1 MPVGNWLL
9 HMLEADLKAGFVSSS
24 RFTFSHQLHFWCC
37 MHWVTR
43 PKNFIET
50 DTETF
55 FRDQNFR
62 DRDRDFFSRPNIFET
77 DTETFFET
85 KVFETDT
92 ETFFWDQIFLRP
104 IPRIFFET
112 KSFRDRYRDFFS
124 RPNVFETDT
133 ETFFE
138 TKGLASQCKAQEKY
152 KERLDLGVTWLKWL
166 PTGMESKTRLA
177 PRSNKVN
184 SQKLTLN
191 WNTSLY
197 YRVLWKWRQSAFHA
211 NNHAIGGGSNGII
224 HLGWRPHTFLLHTN
238 IDSTN
243 SNTNRTNITE
253 MAFKRFAVEIRLL
266 LLKKCSHWKRWST
279 ITSTGRTD

>member
-1 MPVGNWLL
+1 M
-9 HMLEADLKAGFVSSS
+9 
-24 RFTFSHQLHFWCC
+24 TFS
-37 MHWVTR
+37 
-43 PKNFIET
+43 
-50 DTETF
+50 
-55 FRDQNFR
+55 
-62 DRDRDFFSRPNIFET
+62 
-77 DTETFFET
+77 
-85 KVFETDT
+85 
-92 ETFFWDQIFLRP
+92 
-104 IPRIFFET
+104 
-112 KSFRDRYRDFFS
+112 
-124 RPNVFETDT
+124 
-133 ETFFE
+133 
-138 TKGLASQCKAQEKY
+138 KGLASQCKAQEKY
-152 KERLDLGVTWLKWL
+152 KERLDLGLTWLKWL

-184 SQKLTLN
+184 SQKLTLD
-191 WNTSLY
+191 WNTSLC
-197 YRVLWKWRQSAFHA
+197 YRVIWKWHQSAFHA

>member
-1 MPVGNWLL
+1 MPYQVVHKPAVTTMYPKQTLPECLNNAMSALL
-9 HMLEADLKAGFVSSS
+9 A
-24 RFTFSHQLHFWCC
+24 FTLTMTVMF
-37 MHWVTR
+37 
-43 PKNFIET
+43 
-50 DTETF
+50 
-55 FRDQNFR
+55 
-62 DRDRDFFSRPNIFET
+62 
-77 DTETFFET
+77 
-85 KVFETDT
+85 
-92 ETFFWDQIFLRP
+92 
-104 IPRIFFET
+104 
-112 KSFRDRYRDFFS
+112 
-124 RPNVFETDT
+124 
-133 ETFFE
+133 
-138 TKGLASQCKAQEKY
+138 KGLASQCKAQEKY
-152 KERLDLGVTWLKWL
+152 KERLDLGLTWLKWL

-184 SQKLTLN
+184 SQKLTLD
-191 WNTSLY
+191 WNTSLC
-197 YRVLWKWRQSAFHA
+197 YRVIWKWHQSAFHA

>member
-1 MPVGNWLL
+1 MSWV
-9 HMLEADLKAGFVSSS
+9 KSIS
-24 RFTFSHQLHFWCC
+24 R
-37 MHWVTR
+37 R
-43 PKNFIET
+43 GKN
-50 DTETF
+50 
-55 FRDQNFR
+55 
-62 DRDRDFFSRPNIFET
+62 
-77 DTETFFET
+77 
-85 KVFETDT
+85 
-92 ETFFWDQIFLRP
+92 
-104 IPRIFFET
+104 T
-112 KSFRDRYRDFFS
+112 KSWIS
-124 RPNVFETDT
+124 RSAQVFGIKQITNCLQCSACVQRWSNPISHALAGSEGGDAV
-133 ETFFE
+133 EGAFE
-138 TKGLASQCKAQEKY
+138 SKGLASQCKAQEKY
-152 KERLDLGVTWLKWL
+152 KERLDLGLTWLKWL

-184 SQKLTLN
+184 SQKLTLD
-191 WNTSLY
+191 WNTSLC
-197 YRVLWKWRQSAFHA
+197 YRVIWKWHQSAFHA

>member
-1 MPVGNWLL
+1 MTLQDSSDHFYPPTGHVRPWDFVQPW
-9 HMLEADLKAGFVSSS
+9 DLVQAWYYCPYFMKIA
-24 RFTFSHQLHFWCC
+24 
-37 MHWVTR
+37 
-43 PKNFIET
+43 
-50 DTETF
+50 TET
-55 FRDQNFR
+55 Q
-62 DRDRDFFSRPNIFET
+62 
-77 DTETFFET
+77 
-85 KVFETDT
+85 
-92 ETFFWDQIFLRP
+92 
-104 IPRIFFET
+104 
-112 KSFRDRYRDFFS
+112 
-124 RPNVFETDT
+124 
-133 ETFFE
+133 
-138 TKGLASQCKAQEKY
+138 GLASQCKAQEKY

-184 SQKLTLN
+184 SQKLTLD
-191 WNTSLY
+191 WNTSLC
-197 YRVLWKWRQSAFHA
+197 YRVIWKWRQSAFHA

-253 MAFKRFAVEIRLL
+253 MAFKRFAIEIRLL

>member
-1 MPVGNWLL
+1 MCMQWMVMMATILSPAVP
-9 HMLEADLKAGFVSSS
+9 KASPALTRALSIVVWFRCKKIFVRLQFHYHSYS
-24 RFTFSHQLHFWCC
+24 
-37 MHWVTR
+37 WV
-43 PKNFIET
+43 
-50 DTETF
+50 
-55 FRDQNFR
+55 
-62 DRDRDFFSRPNIFET
+62 
-77 DTETFFET
+77 
-85 KVFETDT
+85 
-92 ETFFWDQIFLRP
+92 
-104 IPRIFFET
+104 
-112 KSFRDRYRDFFS
+112 
-124 RPNVFETDT
+124 
-133 ETFFE
+133 
-138 TKGLASQCKAQEKY
+138 KGLASQCKAQEKY
-152 KERLDLGVTWLKWL
+152 KERLDLGLTWLKWL

-184 SQKLTLN
+184 SQKLTLD
-191 WNTSLY
+191 WNTSLC
-197 YRVLWKWRQSAFHA
+197 YRVIWKWRQSAFHA

>member
-1 MPVGNWLL
+1 M
-9 HMLEADLKAGFVSSS
+9 A
-24 RFTFSHQLHFWCC
+24 QLQ
-37 MHWVTR
+37 
-43 PKNFIET
+43 
-50 DTETF
+50 
-55 FRDQNFR
+55 FRKIREKRQW
-62 DRDRDFFSRPNIFET
+62 ELA
-77 DTETFFET
+77 
-85 KVFETDT
+85 
-92 ETFFWDQIFLRP
+92 Q
-104 IPRIFFET
+104 
-112 KSFRDRYRDFFS
+112 
-124 RPNVFETDT
+124 
-133 ETFFE
+133 
-138 TKGLASQCKAQEKY
+138 GLASQCKAQEKY
-152 KERLDLGVTWLKWL
+152 KERLDSGVTWLKWL

-177 PRSNKVN
+177 PKSNKVN
-184 SQKLTLN
+184 SHKLTLN

-197 YRVLWKWRQSAFHA
+197 YRVVWKWRQSAFHA

>member
-1 MPVGNWLL
+1 MQENDDNLNFSFSFEHVFLTIGVG
-9 HMLEADLKAGFVSSS
+9 DKA
-24 RFTFSHQLHFWCC
+24 
-37 MHWVTR
+37 
-43 PKNFIET
+43 
-50 DTETF
+50 
-55 FRDQNFR
+55 
-62 DRDRDFFSRPNIFET
+62 
-77 DTETFFET
+77 
-85 KVFETDT
+85 
-92 ETFFWDQIFLRP
+92 
-104 IPRIFFET
+104 
-112 KSFRDRYRDFFS
+112 
-124 RPNVFETDT
+124 
-133 ETFFE
+133 
-138 TKGLASQCKAQEKY
+138 KGLASQCKAQEKY
-152 KERLDLGVTWLKWL
+152 KERLDLGLTWLKWL

-184 SQKLTLN
+184 SQKLTLD
-191 WNTSLY
+191 WNTSLC
-197 YRVLWKWRQSAFHA
+197 YRVIWKWHQSAFHA

>member
-1 MPVGNWLL
+1 MQENDDNLNFSFSFEHVFLTIGVG
-9 HMLEADLKAGFVSSS
+9 D
-24 RFTFSHQLHFWCC
+24 
-37 MHWVTR
+37 
-43 PKNFIET
+43 
-50 DTETF
+50 
-55 FRDQNFR
+55 
-62 DRDRDFFSRPNIFET
+62 
-77 DTETFFET
+77 
-85 KVFETDT
+85 
-92 ETFFWDQIFLRP
+92 
-104 IPRIFFET
+104 
-112 KSFRDRYRDFFS
+112 KS
-124 RPNVFETDT
+124 
-133 ETFFE
+133 
-138 TKGLASQCKAQEKY
+138 KGLASQCKAQEKY
-152 KERLDLGVTWLKWL
+152 KERLDLGLTWLKWL

-184 SQKLTLN
+184 SQKLTLD
-191 WNTSLY
+191 WNTSLC
-197 YRVLWKWRQSAFHA
+197 YRVIWKWHQSAFHA